1 MSKYTERVEA
11 LENDEKKKKRL
22 FALIVALLI
31 LIFLGGMV
39 YGAINILSKEGTY
52 DPQSA
57 TPKTVVVKN
66 TSKEEQLSEFSQS
79 LEKTRDFNKVKLS
92 VYTEI
97 EIPDDSIEV
106 SGEESDKF
114 SAFLKYIKPKAIE
127 SLKNGYGSFDGKFG
141 EDWSSHIVHSVLESN
156 NVLKSEEKIG
166 REDGENVVDCDT
178 LFYDF
183 VLNGGSEN
191 ADIAKSTGADVF
203 EKVKAAALEEIEKT
217 SSIDA
222 FSFECRNFEINA
234 EEEAQSGTMKK
245 VVYKRSYNI
254 KMTLTFTGD
263 FKSLG
268 TRDISFSLSAFENHI
283 YTYAG
288 LKLSKNVLS
297 MEKGKTEALEAFRT
311 ADEEVT
317 VLWTSSDPET
327 AEVDDRGYITGIKTS
342 EKPVT
347 ITAEFTYLGNT
358 YKDSCEVTVR
368 KPVEEIKTTPKELS
382 LKPGETASLKA
393 EVSPKNATIKD
404 VLWFSEDENIA
415 SVDEN
420 GVVTAHGA
428 GETKV
433 FAVAKDGYFRSSCVV
448 AVKA

>member
-1 MSKYTERVEA
+1 
-11 LENDEKKKKRL
+11 
-22 FALIVALLI
+22 
-31 LIFLGGMV
+31 
-39 YGAINILSKEGTY
+39 
-52 DPQSA
+52 
-57 TPKTVVVKN
+57 
-66 TSKEEQLSEFSQS
+66 
-79 LEKTRDFNKVKLS
+79 
-92 VYTEI
+92 
-97 EIPDDSIEV
+97 
-106 SGEESDKF
+106 
-114 SAFLKYIKPKAIE
+114 
-127 SLKNGYGSFDGKFG
+127 
-141 EDWSSHIVHSVLESN
+141 
-156 NVLKSEEKIG
+156 
-166 REDGENVVDCDT
+166 
-178 LFYDF
+178 
-183 VLNGGSEN
+183 
-191 ADIAKSTGADVF
+191 
-203 EKVKAAALEEIEKT
+203 
-217 SSIDA
+217 
-222 FSFECRNFEINA
+222 
-234 EEEAQSGTMKK
+234 
-245 VVYKRSYNI
+245 
-254 KMTLTFTGD
+254 
-263 FKSLG
+263 
-268 TRDISFSLSAFENHI
+268 
-283 YTYAG
+283 
-288 LKLSKNVLS
+288 

-327 AEVDDRGYITGIKTS
+327 AEVDDRGYIKGIKTS

-368 KPVEEIKTTPKELS
+368 KPVEEIKTTPKEFS